1 MKKAIA
7 TSKLKIETDA
17 NQAVMTFGSD
27 MPYLCLNSDFQ
38 ICDCN
43 ELFESKYK
51 ISKKE
56 LLASNL
62 TLQNINTYFIE
73 AARKAGTFGI
83 STFHGKVQF
92 GSILSE
98 TYIESVLV
106 TLFLESLNAKGI
118 GCYILESRLEPSVN
132 EYINGVVSTGTGD
145 PSAPYASISVHD
157 PDGSVIYI
165 SPSVELLLGYSNTE
179 LKDIDPLYP
188 VYPEDR
194 PIVKDVIE
202 KLNSGNN
209 YLNSRYRMIH
219 KNGSIKYVEST
230 SYLIT
235 DAAGTSNH
243 IVNVTWDLGSKQG
256 IENALRISE
265 QKYYRLVMNLP
276 VGVSMISVNGQ
287 LLEANDS
294 MRKIMRIP
302 LDFPISEL
310 NFLSIDAMNH
320 SGISAQFSRC
330 IETKE
335 AVNGE
340 VSIKLTSKKPEKF
353 LAYRFV
359 PILKLNGEIESV
371 IGYVN
376 DLTLQKKAER
386 YSRERA
392 DFLNLV
398 INTIKTPFFVK
409 DEDHNWVMLNDA
421 AIEMMGRPREDLIG
435 KSDYALFPKDQA
447 DVFWKYDELV
457 FKQGS
462 SSNEEQITWHDG
474 TIHTIVTHKQL
485 YVEKPFGKRFIVGTN
500 HDITHYKKIEEE
512 LRASEKK
519 YRELFDNA
527 NDFILT
533 TDIDGNITN
542 ANRTLL
548 RYLNTDLESIT
559 KLNVFNFIKEE
570 NLELANDIKAKMLAG
585 ESDLTFELKAYGV
598 DRQDVIYEVKA
609 SLIFRNGIP
618 AGVQCVFSD
627 VTNRKEAS
635 LALEKYNASLLELNK
650 TKDKFFSIIAHDL
663 RNPFSSLIGFS
674 EMLLEDLEESTKDE
688 IRESLK
694 IIYSVAKHSFNLLE
708 NLLTWSRMETGH
720 MPYVPDM
727 VILTDA
733 IDDVINVLFSLA
745 YRKKI
750 DINNLVEPGFLLSAD
765 KNMLNIILN
774 NLILN
779 AIKFTPVGGGINIYA
794 RHYTSET
801 DADKDFIVISV
812 ADTGIGMNA
821 ETIEKLFTPNRLV
834 SNPGTDKE
842 PGTGLGLLLTSEMI
856 EKHGGRIMVESSPGK
871 GSVFSFLIPA
881 YKPVENS

>member
-1 MKKAIA
+1 MKKAID
-7 TSKLKIETDA
+7 TSKLKSETDA
-17 NQAVMTFGSD
+17 NQELMTFGSD
-27 MPYLCLNSDFQ
+27 MPYFCLKSDIQ

-43 ELFESKYK
+43 GLFLSKFK
-51 ISKKE
+51 ISRNE
-56 LLASNL
+56 LLAISL
-62 TLQNINTYFIE
+62 SQHSQNSKFIE
-73 AARKAGTFGI
+73 RVKKAGTFGV
-83 STFHGKVQF
+83 STFHGKVKLGTRF
-92 GSILSE
+92 SE
-98 TYIESVLV
+98 VYLEAVLFKTYLKN
-106 TLFLESLNAKGI
+106 LNVEGI
-118 GCYILESRLEPSVN
+118 GCYILEDN
-132 EYINGVVSTGTGD
+132 FGTSENATYYGSHSSISGMQSD
-145 PSAPYASISVHD
+145 LYASVSVHET
-157 PDGSVIYI
+157 DGSVIYI
-165 SPSVELLLGYSNTE
+165 SPSVELLLGYSSTE
-179 LKDIDPLYP
+179 LKDIDPLNP
-188 VYPEDR
+188 VFPEDR
-194 PIVKDVIE
+194 LIVKDVIE
-202 KLNSGNN
+202 KLNSGSN

-256 IENALRISE
+256 IENALRITE
-265 QKYYRLVMNLP
+265 QKYYHLVMNLP
-276 VGVSMISVNGQ
+276 IGVSMISVNGQ
-287 LLEANDS
+287 LMEANDS

-330 IETKE
+330 IEMKE
-335 AVNGE
+335 AVDDE
-340 VSIKLTSKKPEKF
+340 VSIKLTTKKPEKF

-371 IGYVN
+371 IGYVS
-376 DLTLQKKAER
+376 DLTQQKKAER
-386 YSRERA
+386 DNRERA

-398 INTIKTPFFVK
+398 INTIKIPFFVK

-421 AIEMMGRPREDLIG
+421 AVEMMGQPREELIG
-435 KSDYALFPKDQA
+435 KSDYDLFPKDQA

-457 FKQGS
+457 FMQGS

-474 TIHTIVTHKQL
+474 SIHTIVTHKQL

-500 HDITHYKKIEEE
+500 HDITQYKKIEEE

-548 RYLNTDLESIT
+548 RYLNTDLEAIT

-570 NLELANDIKAKMLAG
+570 NIDLANDIKAKMLAG
-585 ESDLTFELKAYGV
+585 ESDLTLELKAYGV

-627 VTNRKEAS
+627 VTKRKEAS
-635 LALEKYNASLLELNK
+635 LALERYNASLLELNK

-674 EMLLEDLEESTKDE
+674 EMLLEDLDKSSKDE

-720 MPYVPDM
+720 MPFMPDR
-727 VILTDA
+727 VILNDA
-733 IDDVINVLFSLA
+733 IDDVVNVLFSLA

-779 AIKFTPVGGGINIYA
+779 AIKFTPMGGEIKIYA
-794 RHYTSET
+794 KPYLSESES
-801 DADKDFIVISV
+801 DQDFIVISV

-881 YKPVENS
+881 YKPVDNS